1 MHITNCITILHLF
14 SISIKNTQDFK
25 WVTTYLG
32 LGSCRPTTDSTTPES
47 CSMRLPA
54 SGLPVRPRNPLCLRL
69 GAARVPRIVG
79 IGDAM

>member
-32 LGSCRPTTDSTTPES
+32 LGSCRPTTES
-47 CSMRLPA
+47 CFMRLPA